1 MDEKSLEIL
10 EFPEVRKILSE
21 YTSFPISKGLVLDLK
36 PICDYGEISLLLK
49 QSTEARFMLSVDR
62 DLNIHDA
69 CDIRE
74 DVKQAALGKILE
86 PIKLIEIKQT
96 LSIAWQVRSRLNE
109 ISKEVQLMWDIAKG
123 IENHTDIERLIVRC
137 ISPNCEILDKA
148 SPELSAIRAQ
158 LKETRT
164 VLIKRLE
171 TILSTPRGRKIM
183 QEPIIRERQGRYVVP
198 VKVEYRKQIK
208 GITHDVSNTGAS
220 MYVEPLSTVDLGNT
234 LRELQTGEKREIERI
249 LRSLSMAI
257 GEKEIEIL
265 ENVSRL
271 AELDMIMA
279 KARYA
284 RSVKAVEPSLINP
297 SSDIDKIN
305 PGISIKLVDA
315 RHPLLGHKA
324 IPLSVEIGKDFS
336 VLVITG
342 PNTGGKTV
350 ALKTIGLL
358 SLMTQSGIPIPA
370 SPETRIPIFNNVF
383 ADIGDEQS
391 ISQTLSS
398 FSWHIGNIVRI
409 IKNATNRSLVLL
421 DELGTSTDP
430 AEGSALACSILLHF
444 LSLKTLTVATTH
456 YADLKAF
463 AHTTPR
469 IQNASFEFD
478 PVSLAPTYHMN
489 VGIPGGSNAMA
500 VAANLGIPPRIIKK
514 ATNMMSQ
521 STLDLESMLLDIAT
535 EKAKA
540 EEMRILMERAKD
552 EAEAR
557 NTEIEG
563 LLEKIR
569 SEERKVIQ
577 DARDKVVVEIA
588 NLHRQIRQASQD
600 LHKIPSRASIDT
612 AKRSV
617 TNVKTRL
624 DSKLQPPKAVKQQSQ
639 ESIAVGD
646 NVYISKLNIYGKVLS
661 ISQKKRIVEV
671 QAGQI
676 TLKLRVG
683 SIEKAASDAVIQ
695 PKAISKIVL
704 PESRP
709 IMTKLDLRGKRADE
723 VEVILDGY
731 LNDAT
736 LANVG
741 EVQIIHGIGTGTV
754 RQIVRDFLTSH
765 PLVKSFRIGDK
776 EQGGEGVTLVS
787 M

>member
-1 MDEKSLEIL
+1 
-10 EFPEVRKILSE
+10 
-21 YTSFPISKGLVLDLK
+21 
-36 PICDYGEISLLLK
+36 
-49 QSTEARFMLSVDR
+49 
-62 DLNIHDA
+62 
-69 CDIRE
+69 
-74 DVKQAALGKILE
+74 
-86 PIKLIEIKQT
+86 
-96 LSIAWQVRSRLNE
+96 
-109 ISKEVQLMWDIAKG
+109 MWDIAKG

-489 VGIPGGSNAMA
+489 GSK
-500 VAANLGIPPRIIKK
+500 PW
-514 ATNMMSQ
+514 
-521 STLDLESMLLDIAT
+521 
-535 EKAKA
+535 
-540 EEMRILMERAKD
+540 
-552 EAEAR
+552 
-557 NTEIEG
+557 NTT
-563 LLEKIR
+563 
-569 SEERKVIQ
+569 Q
-577 DARDKVVVEIA
+577 D
-588 NLHRQIRQASQD
+588 
-600 LHKIPSRASIDT
+600 
-612 AKRSV
+612 
-617 TNVKTRL
+617 
-624 DSKLQPPKAVKQQSQ
+624 
-639 ESIAVGD
+639 
-646 NVYISKLNIYGKVLS
+646 Y
-661 ISQKKRIVEV
+661 
-671 QAGQI
+671 
-676 TLKLRVG
+676 
-683 SIEKAASDAVIQ
+683 
-695 PKAISKIVL
+695 
-704 PESRP
+704 
-709 IMTKLDLRGKRADE
+709 
-723 VEVILDGY
+723 
-731 LNDAT
+731 
-736 LANVG
+736 
-741 EVQIIHGIGTGTV
+741 
-754 RQIVRDFLTSH
+754 
-765 PLVKSFRIGDK
+765 
-776 EQGGEGVTLVS
+776 
-787 M
+787 